1 MLLPVFSIASPP
13 TAFVVFQSPW
23 NAQGLGLFGDD
34 RDVVLMPR
42 STAFSATVQASQPLA
57 VIDAETQPVAIPYAS
72 QWMADLYNHGTS
84 APPQYSMVECED
96 PEQEFGEAEMF
107 LVTQF
112 LWTTSPQ
119 PARKITKVTRDNTGA
134 ILGGASVKL
143 FRTDEDLVLEREIS
157 DPATG
162 AFTLSVFDAGY
173 YYYTAV
179 QEQSASSSMI
189 LASSGAVLASAGAQ
203 VTSLSTNTLQGT

>member
-1 MLLPVFSIASPP
+1 MLLPVFSIAQPP
-13 TAFVVFQSPW
+13 TAFVVFPNQW
-23 NAQGLGLFGDD
+23 DTQGMGLFGDD

-84 APPQYSMVECED
+84 EPPQYTVVECED
-96 PEQEFGEAEMF
+96 AEQEFGEAEMF

-119 PARKITKVTRDNTGA
+119 PARKISKVTRDSTGA
-134 ILGGASVKL
+134 ILQQAVVKL
-143 FRTDEDLVLEREIS
+143 FRTDEDLILEREIS
-157 DPATG
+157 DPVTG

-173 YYYTAV
+173 YYYTSVRETTADAGWW
-179 QEQSASSSMI
+179 SADSGAI
-189 LASSGAVLASAGAQ
+189 LADTGAQ
-203 VTSLSTNTLQGT
+203 VTGLSANDQQGA